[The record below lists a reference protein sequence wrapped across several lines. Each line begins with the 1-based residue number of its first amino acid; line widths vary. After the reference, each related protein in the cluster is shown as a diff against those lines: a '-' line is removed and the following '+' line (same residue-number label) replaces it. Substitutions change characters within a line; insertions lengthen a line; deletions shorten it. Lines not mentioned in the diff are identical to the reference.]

1 MEKYLENF
9 QEFPNLRLG
18 FGNILSPGP
27 SEGGGTQNFQLFFA
41 DLDELGHELKVTKK
55 KWEWV
60 RPSPP
65 SGKFPTF
72 LRFFLPL
79 P

>member
-27 SEGGGTQNFQLFFA
+27 SEGEGTKNFQLFFA
-41 DLDELGHELKVTKK
+41 DLDELGHELVVTKK
-55 KWEWV
+55 
-60 RPSPP
+60 
-65 SGKFPTF
+65 SGMGHT
-72 LRFFLPL
+72 PL
-79 P
+79 PP